1 MLLLTAA
8 IWGTAFVF
16 QEMAVSA
23 GLEPWLF
30 NALRFALGGAVLL
43 PLVMAMRRR
52 VRRGFLRVEE
62 GDTRAGASHA
72 TATSDPPPS
81 PLPDREGGPEAD
93 TPHTRAPGVVGL
105 CIGGAMM
112 GVALAAGSW
121 LQQAG
126 LGDAGTTAGKGG
138 FITGLYVVLVP
149 VLGVVVGRRTDAWV
163 WAGVACA
170 LVGLFFLSIN
180 LEEDR
185 PTISR
190 GDGLVLGGTLFWAAH
205 ILLIDHL
212 SKRHDAL
219 LLSVIQFFVCAA
231 LSALIGWGVG
241 ESLTAEALA
250 KGWHAIAY
258 CGVMAVGVAFTL
270 QVVAQREAHPTAAAV
285 ILSSEVLFAA
295 VGGALILGETMS
307 GRAMLGCGLM
317 LAGMLVSQLAPRRG
331 VVVVSPESG

>member
-1 MLLLTAA
+1 MLLVTAA

-43 PLVMAMRRR
+43 PLVFVMRRR

-62 GDTRAGASHA
+62 GDTRAGASCA
-72 TATSDPPPS
+72 A
-81 PLPDREGGPEAD
+81 A
-93 TPHTRAPGVVGL
+93 APGVVGL
-105 CIGGAMM
+105 FIGGAMM
-112 GVALAAGSW
+112 GIALAAGSW

-180 LEEDR
+180 LDEDK

-190 GDGLVLGGTLFWAAH
+190 GDGLVLAGTLFWAAH

-231 LSALIGWGVG
+231 LSALIGLGVG

-270 QVVAQREAHPTAAAV
+270 QVVAQREAHPAAAAV

-307 GRAMLGCGLM
+307 DRAMLGCGLM
-317 LAGMLVSQLAPRRG
+317 LAGMLISQLAPRRR